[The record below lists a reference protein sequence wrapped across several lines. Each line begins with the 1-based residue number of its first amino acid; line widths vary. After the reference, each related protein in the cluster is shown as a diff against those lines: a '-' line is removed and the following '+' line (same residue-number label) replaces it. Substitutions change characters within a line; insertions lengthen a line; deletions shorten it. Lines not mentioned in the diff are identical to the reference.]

1 MYREIVQISS
11 MEDKYSNFTQNEQ
24 VVLKAFDKFIEVF
37 IIGKKSLI
45 IEYDYDFTKDDIS
58 NCLKFLNDHFP
69 YKVQNKKNGK
79 EEETYGT
86 IDDLKK
92 ALDEESG
99 KKKEYQILLC
109 HCYWIMYFM
118 NDTPK
123 TFVGKTGLKVREKYL
138 EDECEIPLFVDKE
151 IASTNMAYSSGI
163 NKAFI
168 DIIKLF
174 ESLFDSCT
182 EDDEIQSIKDKILK
196 NKGLLKNR
204 AKNVLLYLCDPF
216 SFPCII
222 SQRHQ
227 DAILKALGKLYEE
240 KDVTAEPDAK
250 KQVATKFHDEHH
262 IKTIETGVIK
272 DFGCTNLYDD
282 KIKPFW
288 DKSSTNLST
297 DKSDE
302 LPKDTLLKYKK
313 AIVLYGPPGTS
324 KSYEARTMSRDL
336 IEQEFAK
343 NFIEELTNGNNVGK
357 NVYKTKLK
365 QFIDDFID
373 ICDERTEGVNT
384 TEGVNA
390 TEDANK
396 TNTSI
401 KTYDG
406 IPHIHRL
413 QLHPGYTYDDFIV
426 GKTINESKVVVQ
438 KGYLMRLIE
447 KISED
452 RTQNKLYANL
462 PHILILDEI
471 NRVDIS
477 RVFGELFT
485 AMEKDYRKTGVD
497 LPVTEGINGNSWKLQ
512 VPEDLYII
520 GTMNMIDF
528 SLEQVDFALRRR
540 FAWIESNYE
549 EKRLKAIIEEKRSKV
564 ITDGTAASSI
574 TDKEIKEFATRCTA
588 LNAKISNETSLGPAY
603 QIGHAFFAE
612 IVDIYSQVKL
622 DNKQNPWDTAQNV
635 LWSISIRPTLDA
647 YCGSMDNEQKKQFIG
662 DCKEVFIPK
671 KSTDVSTNKQ
681 GAAQSSSGN
690 E

>member
-1 MYREIVQISS
+1 MCREIVQISR
-11 MEDKYSNFTQNEQ
+11 MGNKVRPLTQNEQ

-45 IEYDYDFTKDDIS
+45 IEAEDIEFTKEDIS
-58 NCLKFLNDHFP
+58 SCLDFLNCHFP
-69 YKVQNKKNGK
+69 YKVQNEKKGK

-86 IDDLKK
+86 IDDLKN
-92 ALDEESG
+92 ALDEIEDSV
-99 KKKEYQILLC
+99 KKKKYQILLC
-109 HCYWIMYFM
+109 HCFWIMYLM
-118 NDTPK
+118 NDKSK
-123 TFVGKTGLKVREKYL
+123 TFVGKTGLTVREKYPNV
-138 EDECEIPLFVDKE
+138 ESGISLFVDKE
-151 IASTNMAYSSGI
+151 IASTNMAYSSRI

-168 DIIKLF
+168 DIVTLFHTLF
-174 ESLFDSCT
+174 ESYPPEKVICNI
-182 EDDEIQSIKDKILK
+182 EYEIKDIKAQILDA
-196 NKGLLKNR
+196 LSDNR
-204 AKNVLLYLCDPF
+204 AKNVLLYLCDPKL
-216 SFPCII
+216 FPCII

-227 DAILKALGKLYEE
+227 DAIYESLRKLYEE
-240 KDVTAEPDAK
+240 EASTAGESDAK
-250 KQVATKFHDEHH
+250 KRVAANFPVEHH
-262 IKTIETGVIK
+262 VKKIETGVFN

-282 KIKPFW
+282 MIKPFW
-288 DKSSTNLST
+288 DFSTTNLST

-324 KSYEARTMSRDL
+324 KSYEARTMSKNLLKLEFLKNLR
-336 IEQEFAK
+336 QEIK
-343 NFIEELTNGNNVGK
+343 NNPNADNK
-357 NVYKTKLK
+357 SKLK
-365 QFIDDFID
+365 QFIDDIID
-373 ICDERTEGVNT
+373 ICDEKRDDDE
-384 TEGVNA
+384 
-390 TEDANK
+390 K
-396 TNTSI
+396 TNTSK
-401 KTYDG
+401 KTYNG

-426 GKTINESKVVVQ
+426 GKTIKRQNVQMQ
-438 KGYLMRLIE
+438 KGYVMRLIDE
-447 KISED
+447 IRWD
-452 RTQNKLYANL
+452 RSANTQYANL

-497 LPVTEGINGNSWKLQ
+497 LPVTEGRNAKSWKLQ

-520 GTMNMIDF
+520 GTMNMIAF

-549 EKRLKAIIEEKRSKV
+549 EKRLKAIIEEKRSKA

-612 IVDIYSQVKL
+612 IVDIYSQVKS
-622 DNKQNPWDTAQNV
+622 DNKQNPWDVAQNV

>member
-1 MYREIVQISS
+1 MCREIVQISS

-45 IEYDYDFTKDDIS
+45 IKYDYDFTKDDIS

-138 EDECEIPLFVDKE
+138 EDECEIPLFVDNE
-151 IASTNMAYSSGI
+151 IASTDMAYSSGT

-168 DIIKLF
+168 DIIELLKSLF
-174 ESLFDSCT
+174 ESCT
-182 EDDEIQSIKDKILK
+182 EGDDIQSIKENILANIK
-196 NKGLLKNR
+196 LSNR
-204 AKNVLLYLCDPF
+204 AKNVLLYLCAPDL
-216 SFPCII
+216 FPCII
-222 SQRHQ
+222 SGRHQ
-227 DAILKALGKLYEE
+227 KAIYDSLGKLYEKE
-240 KDVTAEPDAK
+240 DFTAGELDAK
-250 KQVATKFHDEHH
+250 KRVAANFPMEHH
-262 IKTIETGVIK
+262 VKKIETGVFN

-282 KIKPFW
+282 MIKPFW
-288 DKSSTNLST
+288 DFSTTNLST

-324 KSYEARTMSRDL
+324 KSYEARTMSKNLLKLEFLKNLR
-336 IEQEFAK
+336 QEIK
-343 NFIEELTNGNNVGK
+343 NNPNADNK
-357 NVYKTKLK
+357 SKLK
-365 QFIDDFID
+365 QFIDDIID
-373 ICDERTEGVNT
+373 ICDEKRDDDE
-384 TEGVNA
+384 
-390 TEDANK
+390 K
-396 TNTSI
+396 TNTSK
-401 KTYDG
+401 KTYNG

-413 QLHPGYTYDDFIV
+413 QLHPGYTYDDFII
-426 GKTINESKVVVQ
+426 GKTIKRQNVQMQ
-438 KGYLMRLIE
+438 KGYLMRLID
-447 KISED
+447 KIRCD
-452 RTQNKLYANL
+452 RSANTQYANL

-497 LPVTEGINGNSWKLQ
+497 LPVTEGRNAKSWKLQ

-549 EKRLKAIIEEKRSKV
+549 EKRLKAIIEEKRSKA

-612 IVDIYSQVKL
+612 IVDIYSQVKS
-622 DNKQNPWDTAQNV
+622 DNKQNPWDVAQNV

>member
-1 MYREIVQISS
+1 MCREIVQISC
-11 MEDKYSNFTQNEQ
+11 MGNNVRPLDQYEQ
-24 VVLKAFDKFIEVF
+24 VVLNAFNKFIEVF

-45 IEYDYDFTKDDIS
+45 IEAEDIEFTKGDIS
-58 NCLKFLNDHFP
+58 YCLRFLETNLD
-69 YKVQNKKNGK
+69 KKGKNKGEEQTADNVDEKENKKEDYGNK
-79 EEETYGT
+79 E
-86 IDDLKK
+86 DLKK
-92 ALDEESG
+92 AIKNIQDDDER
-99 KKKEYQILLC
+99 KKIVIILW
-109 HCYWIMYFM
+109 HCYWIMYLM
-118 NDTPK
+118 NNTPK
-123 TFVGKTGLKVREKYL
+123 NFFLNDLEITVREKYP
-138 EDECEIPLFVDKE
+138 EGESGISLFVDKE
-151 IASTNMAYSSGI
+151 IASTDMAYSSGT

-168 DIIKLF
+168 DIIKLLN
-174 ESLFDSCT
+174 SLFESCT
-182 EDDEIQSIKDKILK
+182 ENDSIKKQILE
-196 NKGLLKNR
+196 NKGLSNNR
-204 AKNVLLYLCDPF
+204 AKNVLLYLCDPY

-227 DAILKALGKLYEE
+227 EAILNAFGELYEE
-240 KDVTAEPDAK
+240 EASTAGESDAT
-250 KQVATKFHDEHH
+250 KQVTDKFHREAHV
-262 IKTIETGVIK
+262 KKIETGVIN

-282 KIKPFW
+282 KIKSFW
-288 DKSSTNLST
+288 DFSTTNLST

-324 KSYEARTMSRDL
+324 KSFEARTMSKNLLRL
-336 IEQEFAK
+336 EFWK
-343 NFIEELTNGNNVGK
+343 NFRQEIKNNANADDK
-357 NVYKTKLK
+357 SKLK
-365 QFIDDFID
+365 KFIDDFID
-373 ICDERTEGVNT
+373 ICDERTDNANT
-384 TEGVNA
+384 T
-390 TEDANK
+390 
-396 TNTSI
+396 NT
-401 KTYDG
+401 YNG

-413 QLHPGYTYDDFIV
+413 QLHPGYTYDDFII
-426 GKTINESKVVVQ
+426 GKTIKRQNVQMQ
-438 KGYLMRLIE
+438 KGYLMRLID
-447 KISED
+447 KIRCD
-452 RTQNKLYANL
+452 RSANTQYANL

-497 LPVTEGINGNSWKLQ
+497 LPVTEGRNAKSWKLQ

-549 EKRLKAIIEEKRSKV
+549 EKRLKAIIEEKRSKA

-612 IVDIYSQVKL
+612 IVDIYSQVKS
-622 DNKQNPWDTAQNV
+622 DNKQNPWDVAQNV

>member
-1 MYREIVQISS
+1 MCREIVQISR
-11 MEDKYSNFTQNEQ
+11 MGNKVRPLTQNEQ

-45 IEYDYDFTKDDIS
+45 IEADEFTKEDIS
-58 NCLKFLNDHFP
+58 SCLDFLNCHFP
-69 YKVQNKKNGK
+69 YKVQNEKKGK

-86 IDDLKK
+86 IDDLKN
-92 ALDEESG
+92 ALDEIEDSV
-99 KKKEYQILLC
+99 KKKKYQILLW
-109 HCYWIMYFM
+109 HCYWIMYLM
-118 NDTPK
+118 NNTPK
-123 TFVGKTGLKVREKYL
+123 NFFLNDLKITVREKYP
-138 EDECEIPLFVDKE
+138 EGESGISLFVDNE
-151 IASTNMAYSSGI
+151 IASTDMAYSSGT

-168 DIIKLF
+168 DIIELLKSLF
-174 ESLFDSCT
+174 ESCT
-182 EDDEIQSIKDKILK
+182 EGDDIQSIKENILANIK
-196 NKGLLKNR
+196 LSNR
-204 AKNVLLYLCDPF
+204 AKNVLLYLCAPDL
-216 SFPCII
+216 FPCII
-222 SQRHQ
+222 SGRHQ
-227 DAILKALGKLYEE
+227 KAIYDSLGKLYEKE
-240 KDVTAEPDAK
+240 DFTAGELDAK
-250 KQVATKFHDEHH
+250 KRVAANFPMEHH
-262 IKTIETGVIK
+262 VKKIETGVFN

-282 KIKPFW
+282 MIKSFW
-288 DKSSTNLST
+288 DFSTTNLST

-324 KSYEARTMSRDL
+324 KSYEARTMSKNLLKLEFLKNLR
-336 IEQEFAK
+336 QEIK
-343 NFIEELTNGNNVGK
+343 NNPNADNK
-357 NVYKTKLK
+357 SKLK
-365 QFIDDFID
+365 QFIDDIID
-373 ICDERTEGVNT
+373 ICDEKRDDDE
-384 TEGVNA
+384 
-390 TEDANK
+390 K
-396 TNTSI
+396 TNTSK
-401 KTYDG
+401 KTYNG

-413 QLHPGYTYDDFIV
+413 QLHPGYTYDDFII
-426 GKTINESKVVVQ
+426 GKTIKRQNVQMQ
-438 KGYLMRLIE
+438 KGYLMRLID
-447 KISED
+447 KIRCD
-452 RTQNKLYANL
+452 RSANTQYANL

-497 LPVTEGINGNSWKLQ
+497 LPVTEGRNAKSWKLQ

-549 EKRLKAIIEEKRSKV
+549 EKRLKAIIEEKRSKA

-612 IVDIYSQVKL
+612 IVDIYSQVKS
-622 DNKQNPWDTAQNV
+622 DNKQNPWDVAQNV

-647 YCGSMDNEQKKQFIG
+647 YCGSVDNEQKKQFIG

>member
-1 MYREIVQISS
+1 MCREIVQISS

-86 IDDLKK
+86 IDDLKN
-92 ALDEESG
+92 ALDEIEDSV
-99 KKKEYQILLC
+99 KKKKYQILLC
-109 HCYWIMYFM
+109 HCYWIMYLM
-118 NDTPK
+118 NDKSK

-151 IASTNMAYSSGI
+151 IASTNMAYSSRI

-168 DIIKLF
+168 DIVTLFHTLF
-174 ESLFDSCT
+174 ESYPP
-182 EDDEIQSIKDKILK
+182 EKVEYEIKDIKAQILDA
-196 NKGLLKNR
+196 LLDNR
-204 AKNVLLYLCDPF
+204 AKNVLLYLCDPKL
-216 SFPCII
+216 FPCII

-227 DAILKALGKLYEE
+227 DAIYESLSKLYEK
-240 KDVTAEPDAK
+240 KDVTAEPDAVQK
-250 KQVATKFHDEHH
+250 VVAKFSKEAHV
-262 IKTIETGVIK
+262 KNIENGVFT

-302 LPKDTLLKYKK
+302 LPNDTLLKYKK

-365 QFIDDFID
+365 QFIDYFID
-373 ICDERTEGVNT
+373 ICDEKRDDDE
-384 TEGVNA
+384 
-390 TEDANK
+390 K
-396 TNTSI
+396 TNTSK
-401 KTYDG
+401 KTYSG

-438 KGYLMRLIE
+438 KGYLMRLIDE
-447 KISED
+447 IRWD
-452 RTQNKLYANL
+452 RSANTQYANL

-497 LPVTEGINGNSWKLQ
+497 LPVTEGRNGKSWKLQ

-549 EKRLKAIIEEKRSKV
+549 EKRLKAIIEEKRLKAKA
-564 ITDGTAASSI
+564 DATAASSI
-574 TDKEIKEFATRCTA
+574 TDKEIKEFTPKCSA

-612 IVDIYSQVKL
+612 IVDIYSQVKS
-622 DNKQNPWDTAQNV
+622 DNKQNPWDVAQNV

>member
-1 MYREIVQISS
+1 MCREIVQISR
-11 MEDKYSNFTQNEQ
+11 MGNEVRPLTQNEQ

-45 IEYDYDFTKDDIS
+45 IEAEDIEFTKEDIS
-58 NCLKFLNDHFP
+58 NCLKFLEPILDKKGKNKGEEQTADNVDE
-69 YKVQNKKNGK
+69 KENKKEDYGNK
-79 EEETYGT
+79 E
-86 IDDLKK
+86 DLINAIANIPDNDKRK
-92 ALDEESG
+92 TVI
-99 KKKEYQILLC
+99 ILW
-109 HCYWIMYFM
+109 HCYWIMYLM
-118 NDTPK
+118 NNTPK
-123 TFVGKTGLKVREKYL
+123 KFFLNDLKITVREKYP
-138 EDECEIPLFVDKE
+138 EGESGISLFVDKE
-151 IASTNMAYSSGI
+151 IASTDMAYSSGT

-168 DIIKLF
+168 DIIKLLN
-174 ESLFDSCT
+174 SLFDSCT
-182 EDDEIQSIKDKILK
+182 EKDDIQSIKNQILE
-196 NKGLLKNR
+196 NEGLRNNR
-204 AKNVLLYLCDPF
+204 AKNVLLYLCAPL

-227 DAILKALGKLYEE
+227 DAILEAFEKLYEE
-240 KDVTAEPDAK
+240 EASTAGESDAK
-250 KQVATKFHDEHH
+250 KQVTDKFSKEAHV
-262 IKTIETGVIK
+262 KKIETGVIN

-282 KIKPFW
+282 KIKSFW
-288 DKSSTNLST
+288 DFSTTNLST

-324 KSYEARTMSRDL
+324 KSYEARTMSKNLLRL
-336 IEQEFAK
+336 EFLKNLRQEIK
-343 NFIEELTNGNNVGK
+343 NNANADNK
-357 NVYKTKLK
+357 SKLEK
-365 QFIDDFID
+365 FIDDFID
-373 ICDERTEGVNT
+373 ICDEKRDDDE
-384 TEGVNA
+384 
-390 TEDANK
+390 K
-396 TNTSI
+396 TNTSK
-401 KTYDG
+401 KTYSG

-438 KGYLMRLIE
+438 KGYLMRLIGE
-447 KISED
+447 IRWD
-452 RTQNKLYANL
+452 RSANTQYANL

-497 LPVTEGINGNSWKLQ
+497 LPVTEGRNAKSWKLQ

-549 EKRLKAIIEEKRSKV
+549 EKRLKAIIEEKRSKA

-612 IVDIYSQVKL
+612 IVDIYSQVKS
-622 DNKQNPWDTAQNV
+622 DNKQNPWDVAQNV

>member
-1 MYREIVQISS
+1 MCREIVQISC
-11 MEDKYSNFTQNEQ
+11 MGNNVRLLDQNEQ
-24 VVLKAFDKFIEVF
+24 VVLEAFNKFIEVF

-45 IEYDYDFTKDDIS
+45 IEAEDIEFTKEDIFY
-58 NCLKFLNDHFP
+58 CLNFLETILDKKGKNKGEEQTADNVDE
-69 YKVQNKKNGK
+69 KENKKEDYGNK
-79 EEETYGT
+79 EDLIKAIAT
-86 IDDLKK
+86 ILDNDKRKK
-92 ALDEESG
+92 IVI
-99 KKKEYQILLC
+99 ILW
-109 HCYWIMYFM
+109 HCYWIMYLM
-118 NDTPK
+118 NNTPK
-123 TFVGKTGLKVREKYL
+123 KFFLNDLKITVREKYP
-138 EDECEIPLFVDKE
+138 EGESGISLFVDNE
-151 IASTNMAYSSGI
+151 IASTDMAYSSGT

-168 DIIKLF
+168 DIIKLLN
-174 ESLFDSCT
+174 SLFDSCT
-182 EDDEIQSIKDKILK
+182 ENDDIQSIKNQILE
-196 NKGLLKNR
+196 NEGLSNNR

-227 DAILKALGKLYEE
+227 DAILKAFGKLYEE
-240 KDVTAEPDAK
+240 EASTAGKSDAK
-250 KQVATKFHDEHH
+250 KQVTDKFPMEAHV
-262 IKTIETGVIK
+262 KKIETGVIK

-282 KIKPFW
+282 KIKSFW
-288 DKSSTNLST
+288 DFSTTNLST

-324 KSYEARTMSRDL
+324 KSFEARTMSKNLLRL
-336 IEQEFAK
+336 EFLKNLRQEIK
-343 NFIEELTNGNNVGK
+343 NNANADNK
-357 NVYKTKLK
+357 SKLEK
-365 QFIDDFID
+365 FIDDFID
-373 ICDERTEGVNT
+373 ICDERTENANT
-384 TEGVNA
+384 T
-390 TEDANK
+390 
-396 TNTSI
+396 NT
-401 KTYDG
+401 YNG

-413 QLHPGYTYDDFIV
+413 QLHPGYTYDDFII
-426 GKTINESKVVVQ
+426 GKTIKRQNVQMQ
-438 KGYLMRLIE
+438 KGYLMRLID
-447 KISED
+447 KIRCD
-452 RTQNKLYANL
+452 RSANTQYANL

-497 LPVTEGINGNSWKLQ
+497 LPVTEGRNAKSWKLQ

-549 EKRLKAIIEEKRSKV
+549 EKRLKAIIEEKRLKA

-612 IVDIYSQVKL
+612 IVDIYSQVKS
-622 DNKQNPWDTAQNV
+622 DNKQNPWDVAQNV

-662 DCKEVFIPK
+662 DCKDVFIPK

>member
-1 MYREIVQISS
+1 MCREIVQISC
-11 MEDKYSNFTQNEQ
+11 MGNNVRPLAENEQ
-24 VVLKAFDKFIEVF
+24 VVLNAFNKFIEVF

-45 IEYDYDFTKDDIS
+45 IEAEDIEFTKEDIS
-58 NCLKFLNDHFP
+58 NCLKFLEPILDKKGKNKGEEQTADNVDE
-69 YKVQNKKNGK
+69 KENKKEDYGNK
-79 EEETYGT
+79 E
-86 IDDLKK
+86 DLINAIANIPDNDKRK
-92 ALDEESG
+92 IVI
-99 KKKEYQILLC
+99 ILW
-109 HCYWIMYFM
+109 HCYWIMYLM
-118 NDTPK
+118 NNTPK
-123 TFVGKTGLKVREKYL
+123 KFFLNNLKITVREKYP
-138 EDECEIPLFVDKE
+138 EGESGISLFVDNE
-151 IASTNMAYSSGI
+151 IASTDMAYSSGT

-168 DIIKLF
+168 DIIELLKSLF
-174 ESLFDSCT
+174 ESCT
-182 EDDEIQSIKDKILK
+182 EGDDIQSIKENILANIK
-196 NKGLLKNR
+196 LSNR
-204 AKNVLLYLCDPF
+204 AKNVLLYLCAPDL
-216 SFPCII
+216 FPCII
-222 SQRHQ
+222 SGRHQ
-227 DAILKALGKLYEE
+227 KAIYDSLGKLYEKE
-240 KDVTAEPDAK
+240 DFTAGELDAK
-250 KQVATKFHDEHH
+250 KRVAANFPMEHH
-262 IKTIETGVIK
+262 VKKIETGVFN

-282 KIKPFW
+282 MIKPFW
-288 DKSSTNLST
+288 DFSTTNLST

-324 KSYEARTMSRDL
+324 KSYEARTMSKNLLKLEFLKNLR
-336 IEQEFAK
+336 QEIK
-343 NFIEELTNGNNVGK
+343 NNPNADNK
-357 NVYKTKLK
+357 SKLK
-365 QFIDDFID
+365 QFIDDIID
-373 ICDERTEGVNT
+373 ICDEKRDDDE
-384 TEGVNA
+384 
-390 TEDANK
+390 K
-396 TNTSI
+396 TNTSK
-401 KTYDG
+401 KTYNG

-413 QLHPGYTYDDFIV
+413 QLHPGYTYDDFII
-426 GKTINESKVVVQ
+426 GKTIKRQNVQMQ
-438 KGYLMRLIE
+438 KGYLMRLID
-447 KISED
+447 KIRCD
-452 RTQNKLYANL
+452 RSANTQYANL

-497 LPVTEGINGNSWKLQ
+497 LPVTEGRNAKSWKLQ

-549 EKRLKAIIEEKRSKV
+549 EKRLKAIIEEKRLKA

-612 IVDIYSQVKL
+612 IVDIYSQVKS
-622 DNKQNPWDTAQNV
+622 DNKQNPWDVAQNV

>member
-1 MYREIVQISS
+1 MCREIVQISC
-11 MEDKYSNFTQNEQ
+11 MGNNVRPLDQYEQ
-24 VVLKAFDKFIEVF
+24 VVLEAFNKFIEVF

-45 IEYDYDFTKDDIS
+45 IEAEDIEFTKEDIS
-58 NCLKFLNDHFP
+58 NCLDFLETNLD
-69 YKVQNKKNGK
+69 KKGKNKGEEQTADNVDEKENKKEDYGNK
-79 EEETYGT
+79 E
-86 IDDLKK
+86 DLKK
-92 ALDEESG
+92 AIKNIQDNDKR
-99 KKKEYQILLC
+99 KKIVIILW
-109 HCYWIMYFM
+109 HCYWIMYLM
-118 NDTPK
+118 NNTPK
-123 TFVGKTGLKVREKYL
+123 KFFLNDLNDLNDLKITVREKYP
-138 EDECEIPLFVDKE
+138 EGETGISLFVDKE
-151 IASTNMAYSSGI
+151 IASTDMAYSSGT

-168 DIIKLF
+168 DIIKLLN
-174 ESLFDSCT
+174 SLFESCT
-182 EDDEIQSIKDKILK
+182 EKSIKKQILE
-196 NKGLLKNR
+196 NKGLSNNR
-204 AKNVLLYLCDPF
+204 AKNVLLYLCDPY

-227 DAILKALGKLYEE
+227 EAILKAFGKLYEE
-240 KDVTAEPDAK
+240 EASTAGESDAI
-250 KQVATKFHDEHH
+250 KQVTDKFPDEAHV
-262 IKTIETGVIK
+262 KKIETGVIN

-282 KIKPFW
+282 KIKSFW
-288 DKSSTNLST
+288 DFSTTNLST

-324 KSYEARTMSRDL
+324 KSFEARTMSKNLLRL
-336 IEQEFAK
+336 EFWKNLRQE
-343 NFIEELTNGNNVGK
+343 INNNANADHK
-357 NVYKTKLK
+357 SKLK
-365 QFIDDFID
+365 KFIDDFID
-373 ICDERTEGVNT
+373 ICDERTENANT
-384 TEGVNA
+384 T
-390 TEDANK
+390 
-396 TNTSI
+396 NT
-401 KTYDG
+401 YNG

-413 QLHPGYTYDDFIV
+413 QLHPGYTYDDFII
-426 GKTINESKVVVQ
+426 GKTIKQQDVQ
-438 KGYLMRLIE
+438 MQMGYLMRLID
-447 KISED
+447 KIRCD
-452 RTQNKLYANL
+452 RNENTQYANL

-497 LPVTEGINGNSWKLQ
+497 LPVTEGTNAKSWKLQ

-549 EKRLKAIIEEKRSKV
+549 EKRLKAIIEEKRPKA

-612 IVDIYSQVKL
+612 IVDIYSQVKS
-622 DNKQNPWDTAQNV
+622 DNKQNPWDVAQNV

>member
-1 MYREIVQISS
+1 MGNKVRPL
-11 MEDKYSNFTQNEQ
+11 TPNEQ

-37 IIGKKSLI
+37 IIRKKSLI
-45 IEYDYDFTKDDIS
+45 IADDKIKFSKSDIS
-58 NCLKFLNDHFP
+58 DCLKFLNAHFP

-109 HCYWIMYFM
+109 HCYWIMYLM
-118 NDTPK
+118 NDKSK
-123 TFVGKTGLKVREKYL
+123 TFVGKTKLTVREKYPNV
-138 EDECEIPLFVDKE
+138 ESGISLFVDEE
-151 IASTNMAYSSGI
+151 IASTNMAYSSRI

-168 DIIKLF
+168 DIVTLFHTLF
-174 ESLFDSCT
+174 ESYPPEKVINDI
-182 EDDEIQSIKDKILK
+182 ENEIKNIKAQILT
-196 NKGLLKNR
+196 NDALPGNR
-204 AKNVLLYLCDPF
+204 AKNVLLYLCAPDL
-216 SFPCII
+216 FPCII

-227 DAILKALGKLYEE
+227 EAIYESLRKLYEE
-240 KDVTAEPDAK
+240 KV
-250 KQVATKFHDEHH
+250 VANFSKEAHV
-262 IKTIETGVIK
+262 KNIENGVFTN
-272 DFGCTNLYDD
+272 FGCTNLYDD
-282 KIKPFW
+282 MIKPFW
-288 DKSSTNLST
+288 DFSTTNLST

-324 KSYEARTMSRDL
+324 KSYEARTMSKNLLKLEFLKNLR
-336 IEQEFAK
+336 QEIK
-343 NFIEELTNGNNVGK
+343 NNPNADNK
-357 NVYKTKLK
+357 SKLK
-365 QFIDDFID
+365 QFIDDIID
-373 ICDERTEGVNT
+373 ICDEKRDDDE
-384 TEGVNA
+384 
-390 TEDANK
+390 K
-396 TNTSI
+396 TNTSK
-401 KTYDG
+401 KTYSG

-438 KGYLMRLIE
+438 KGYLMRLIDE
-447 KISED
+447 IRWD
-452 RTQNKLYANL
+452 RSANTQYANL

-485 AMEKDYRKTGVD
+485 AMEKEYRKTGVD
-497 LPVTEGINGNSWKLQ
+497 LPVTEGRNGKSWKLQ

-549 EKRLKAIIEEKRSKV
+549 EKRLKAIIEEKRLKAKADV
-564 ITDGTAASSI
+564 TDT
-574 TDKEIKEFATRCTA
+574 EIKDFATKCTD

-622 DNKQNPWDTAQNV
+622 DNKQNPWDVAKKV

-662 DCKEVFIPK
+662 ECKEVFIPK
-671 KSTDVSTNKQ
+671 ESKDESTNKQ